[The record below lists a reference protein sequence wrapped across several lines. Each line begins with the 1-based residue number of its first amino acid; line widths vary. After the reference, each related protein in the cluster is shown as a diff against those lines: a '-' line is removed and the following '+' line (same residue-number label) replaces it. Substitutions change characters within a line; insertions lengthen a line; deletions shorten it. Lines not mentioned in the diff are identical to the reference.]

1 MRFDMNK
8 QPIVVTKN
16 LVKQYPAASGA
27 LEVLKGINLEI
38 YAGEIIAIV
47 GASGVGKSTLLNIL
61 GALDRPTSGEV
72 EIDGALIAQL
82 NDQALAQFRNRT
94 IGFVFQFHHLLP
106 EFSALENVMM
116 PALIARRNGGQIA
129 ERAGQLLADVGLA
142 QRLSHRPGELSGGE
156 QQRVAVA
163 RALMNEPRLV
173 LADEPSGNLDLR
185 ASESLHQLLWNLSRR
200 DGRTFIIVTHNLELA
215 KKADRVIELFDGR
228 IKKIHQITGR

>member
-1 MRFDMNK
+1 MSAK
-8 QPIVVTKN
+8 PPILITRN
-16 LVKQYPAASGA
+16 LVKHYPTASGA
-27 LEVLKGINLEI
+27 LEVLKGIDVAI

-47 GASGVGKSTLLNIL
+47 GPSGVGKSTFLNIL
-61 GALDRPTSGEV
+61 GALDRPTAGEV
-72 EIDGALIAQL
+72 EIDGTLISQL
-82 NDQALAQFRNRT
+82 DDSGLAQFRNRT

-116 PALIARRNGGQIA
+116 PALIARRNGHEVVA
-129 ERAGQLLADVGLA
+129 RAKQLLADVGLA

-163 RALMNEPRLV
+163 RALMNAPHLV

>member
-1 MRFDMNK
+1 MSAR
-8 QPIVVTKN
+8 QPILITRN
-16 LVKQYPAASGA
+16 LVKQYPTAGGA
-27 LEVLKGINLEI
+27 LEVLKGIDVEI

-61 GALDRPTSGEV
+61 GALDRPTAGEV
-72 EIDGALIAQL
+72 EIDHALISKL
-82 NDQALAQFRNRT
+82 DDSALAQFRNRT

-106 EFSALENVMM
+106 EFTALENVMM

-129 ERAGQLLADVGLA
+129 GRAAQLLDDVGLA
-142 QRLSHRPGELSGGE
+142 QRVAHRPGELSGGE

-228 IKKIHQITGR
+228 IKKIHQLTGR

>member
-1 MRFDMNK
+1 MNK
-8 QPIVVTKN
+8 KPILITRN
-16 LVKQYPAASGA
+16 LVKHYPTASGA
-27 LEVLKGINLEI
+27 LEVLKGIDVAI
-38 YAGEIIAIV
+38 YPGEIIAIV
-47 GASGVGKSTLLNIL
+47 GPSGVGKSTLLHIL
-61 GALDRPTSGEV
+61 GGLDRPTAGEV
-72 EIDGALIAQL
+72 EIDGAQIAQF
-82 NDQALAQFRNRT
+82 DDRTLAQFRNST
-94 IGFVFQFHHLLP
+94 VGFVFQFHHLLP

-116 PALIARRNGGQIA
+116 PSLIARRNGGEVIN
-129 ERAGQLLADVGLA
+129 RAKQLLTEVGLS
-142 QRLSHRPGELSGGE
+142 QRFSHRPGELSGGE

-163 RALMNEPRLV
+163 RALMNAPRLV

>member
-1 MRFDMNK
+1 MSAK
-8 QPIVVTKN
+8 QPILITRN
-16 LVKQYPAASGA
+16 LVKHYLTASGA
-27 LEVLKGINLEI
+27 LEVLKGIDVAI

-47 GASGVGKSTLLNIL
+47 GPSGVGKSTFLNIL
-61 GALDRPTSGEV
+61 GALDRPTAGEV
-72 EIDGALIAQL
+72 EIEGTLISQL
-82 NDQALAQFRNRT
+82 DDSGLAQFRNRT
-94 IGFVFQFHHLLP
+94 VGFVFQFHHLLP

-116 PALIARRNGGQIA
+116 PALIARRNGH
-129 ERAGQLLADVGLA
+129 EVVDRAKQLLADVGLA
-142 QRLSHRPGELSGGE
+142 QRLAHRPGELSGGE

-163 RALMNEPRLV
+163 RALMNAPRLV

-228 IKKIHQITGR
+228 VKKIHQITGR